1 MLRPSPVVSQYHAQ
15 IQKLK
20 SAVSSQNAQRTAAE
34 REAQLHSRR
43 LLRVRSVL
51 GAFLKEQA
59 GSKSADP
66 SSDLAAPLADH
77 VLKVRQHAA
86 ELQRALDARVAAMT
100 ELEERA
106 AARSSQLQ
114 HAVAA
119 RSKAN
124 RGRYGEFSLGKNPAK
139 KPLQRKEGGGDEAT
153 PSHVSARQEKKD
165 ALTPEDERKE
175 KLAAERVARQQA
187 VREEARAM
195 REKLARQKT
204 KLASEATSA
213 EEGSVGGGVA
223 AARAKAAAL
232 AAAQKVR
239 AQAKA
244 AREALANEKAAREAA
259 ARERAMREKKEK
271 AVLEEKA
278 AAKAAARA
286 AAAERARGE
295 RAAEKASVAAERAAE
310 RERAGAHKAATR
322 EKAAAAQLAADK
334 VKAAADHSKDRLGK
348 EKAGAKPLAAAKR
361 GAASPEQSRGN
372 AKAQPKPPKDGRSAI
387 GASLQDPEVP
397 KVGVV
402 DTAAAR
408 EPEIERQLHPEATGL
423 AGEAAAAMAGTGRR
437 SHPPEGMAATATPD
451 RGVAEAAARAP
462 TEAAAGRGA
471 RAWPWPCRRRL
482 RRPAVP
488 LWGRAPALGA
498 RDAGCRHGSRA

>member
-1 MLRPSPVVSQYHAQ
+1 M
-15 IQKLK
+15 
-20 SAVSSQNAQRTAAE
+20 
-34 REAQLHSRR
+34 
-43 LLRVRSVL
+43 
-51 GAFLKEQA
+51 
-59 GSKSADP
+59 
-66 SSDLAAPLADH
+66 
-77 VLKVRQHAA
+77 
-86 ELQRALDARVAAMT
+86 
-100 ELEERA
+100 
-106 AARSSQLQ
+106 
-114 HAVAA
+114 
-119 RSKAN
+119 
-124 RGRYGEFSLGKNPAK
+124 
-139 KPLQRKEGGGDEAT
+139 
-153 PSHVSARQEKKD
+153 
-165 ALTPEDERKE
+165 
-175 KLAAERVARQQA
+175 
-187 VREEARAM
+187 
-195 REKLARQKT
+195 
-204 KLASEATSA
+204 
-213 EEGSVGGGVA
+213 
-223 AARAKAAAL
+223 
-232 AAAQKVR
+232 R

-322 EKAAAAQLAADK
+322 EKAAAARLAADK

-361 GAASPEQSRGN
+361 ASRFARTVTGECEGAAGATE
-372 AKAQPKPPKDGRSAI
+372 DGRSAI

-451 RGVAEAAARAP
+451 RGVAEAAAR
-462 TEAAAGRGA
+462 GRRRRRREGCRRA
-471 RAWPWPCRRRL
+471 RAWPWPAAGFGGRPCRCGGGRRRC
-482 RRPAVP
+482 
-488 LWGRAPALGA
+488 GA
-498 RDAGCRHGSRA
+498 RDAGCRHGSRAGRRRRRRRDDGSRQEGSGREDAVAHSEGFGF

>member
-195 REKLARQKT
+195 R
-204 KLASEATSA
+204 S
-213 EEGSVGGGVA
+213 
-223 AARAKAAAL
+223 
-232 AAAQKVR
+232 
-239 AQAKA
+239 
-244 AREALANEKAAREAA
+244 
-259 ARERAMREKKEK
+259 
-271 AVLEEKA
+271 
-278 AAKAAARA
+278 
-286 AAAERARGE
+286 
-295 RAAEKASVAAERAAE
+295 
-310 RERAGAHKAATR
+310 
-322 EKAAAAQLAADK
+322 
-334 VKAAADHSKDRLGK
+334 
-348 EKAGAKPLAAAKR
+348 
-361 GAASPEQSRGN
+361 
-372 AKAQPKPPKDGRSAI
+372 
-387 GASLQDPEVP
+387 
-397 KVGVV
+397 
-402 DTAAAR
+402 
-408 EPEIERQLHPEATGL
+408 
-423 AGEAAAAMAGTGRR
+423 
-437 SHPPEGMAATATPD
+437 
-451 RGVAEAAARAP
+451 
-462 TEAAAGRGA
+462 
-471 RAWPWPCRRRL
+471 
-482 RRPAVP
+482 
-488 LWGRAPALGA
+488 
-498 RDAGCRHGSRA
+498 